1 VKVKKKVMALVVL
14 FSLPLLLASLL
25 TGCNAGRE
33 ETGQKELNKVTVIL
47 DWTPNTNHTGVYAAQ
62 KLGYYQEQGLA
73 VEIVQP
79 SEGGASQL
87 IAAGQGDFGFSYQ
100 EEVTIART
108 RDMPVKAL
116 AAVIQHN
123 TSGFASPVEKNIKS
137 PRDFEGKK
145 YGGWG
150 SPAEEAILKALMNQ
164 EQADFE
170 KVEMINIG
178 TADFLTSVRKD
189 IDFAWIF
196 KGWAGIE
203 AELKSIPLNFVYL
216 KDYHEALDYYTPV
229 IIASEETIGKNPE
242 LVRSFMQGT
251 ARGYR
256 YCIENPEAAGEI
268 LLESVPELNR
278 DLVLESQKYLAH
290 EYQSDAR
297 VWGEMSEIRW
307 KKYADWMYDQGLI
320 DQPVEPGQVFT
331 NEFLPGE

>member
-1 VKVKKKVMALVVL
+1 
-14 FSLPLLLASLL
+14 
-25 TGCNAGRE
+25 
-33 ETGQKELNKVTVIL
+33 
-47 DWTPNTNHTGVYAAQ
+47 
-62 KLGYYQEQGLA
+62 
-73 VEIVQP
+73 
-79 SEGGASQL
+79 
-87 IAAGQGDFGFSYQ
+87 
-100 EEVTIART
+100 
-108 RDMPVKAL
+108 MPVKAL

-278 DLVLESQKYLAH
+278 DLVLESQV
-290 EYQSDAR
+290 SGPR
-297 VWGEMSEIRW
+297 VPVRCPGGGEMSEIRW
-307 KKYADWMYDQGLI
+307 KNTLTGCMTRDSSTSLLNPDGFYQ
-320 DQPVEPGQVFT
+320 
-331 NEFLPGE
+331 